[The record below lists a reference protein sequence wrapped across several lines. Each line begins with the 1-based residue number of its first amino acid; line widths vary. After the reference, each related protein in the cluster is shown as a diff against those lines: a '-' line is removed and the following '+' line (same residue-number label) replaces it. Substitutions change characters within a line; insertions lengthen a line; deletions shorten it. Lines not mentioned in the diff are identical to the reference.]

1 MSFRDNLE
9 KEFKTSLS
17 GLMIIVILFIGCA
30 SLLSFT
36 VLVNLNN
43 INIEERKRELSTI
56 KLLGFYEKE
65 LESYVFRE
73 NIILTILG
81 TLLGLI
87 LGMGILGVII
97 QAAEVETIFLVKDIN
112 YINLVVS
119 IVITILFTLIT
130 NFAMRKKIKN
140 IDMIDSLKSIE

>member
-1 MSFRDNLE
+1 M
-9 KEFKTSLS
+9 
-17 GLMIIVILFIGCA
+17 
-30 SLLSFT
+30 SFT